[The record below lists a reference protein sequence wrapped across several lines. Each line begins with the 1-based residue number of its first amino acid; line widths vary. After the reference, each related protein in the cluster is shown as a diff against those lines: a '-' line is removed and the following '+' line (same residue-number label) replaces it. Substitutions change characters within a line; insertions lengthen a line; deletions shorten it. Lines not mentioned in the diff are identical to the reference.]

1 MFRLW
6 NKSVCCAF
14 HICSISHKNIFA
26 FTQYDLLVCICVLVH
41 SVSFYKQQRNLET
54 CLYLGSFKAMTK

>member
-1 MFRLW
+1 M
-6 NKSVCCAF
+6 CPF
-14 HICSISHKNIFA
+14 HICSISHKNSFA